1 MVAGRARGSKRPKLG
16 CGVSITIDGS
26 LTTHIALLR
35 GINVGGHRQVGM
47 TDLRNFITQ
56 LGLEE
61 CRSLLQSGNL
71 IFGSRVRTGAELERF
86 LEGEA
91 MDRLSLEVDFFVRT
105 PTEWKALIRQ
115 NPFRKEAE
123 RDPSQL
129 IALFLKSDPEPH
141 EIAALQAEVKGP
153 ETIKAKGRHA
163 YIFYPNGQGRSKLT
177 HAIIEKHLGRAT
189 GRNWNTVLKL
199 GIIAKTGSAKLTPV
213 LPRKR
218 I

>member
-1 MVAGRARGSKRPKLG
+1 MARAYARGRKRPELG
-16 CGVSITIDGS
+16 CWRVTHGGLP

-56 LGLEE
+56 VGLQDA
-61 CRSLLQSGNL
+61 RSLLQSGNL
-71 IFGSRVRTGAELERF
+71 IFSSNVRTGAELERF
-86 LEGEA
+86 LESEA
-91 MDRLSLEVDFFVRT
+91 ADRLSLEVDFFVRT
-105 PTEWKALIRQ
+105 PEEWKSVIRQ

-123 RDPSQL
+123 RDPAHL
-129 IALFLKSDPEPH
+129 VVLFLKGEPEAADV
-141 EIAALQAEVKGP
+141 AALQAEIKGP
-153 ETIKAKGRHA
+153 EIVKAKGKQA
-163 YIFYPNGQGRSKLT
+163 YIFYPNGMGRSKLT
-177 HAIIEKHLGRAT
+177 HVILEKRLGRGT

-213 LPRKR
+213 APRRR